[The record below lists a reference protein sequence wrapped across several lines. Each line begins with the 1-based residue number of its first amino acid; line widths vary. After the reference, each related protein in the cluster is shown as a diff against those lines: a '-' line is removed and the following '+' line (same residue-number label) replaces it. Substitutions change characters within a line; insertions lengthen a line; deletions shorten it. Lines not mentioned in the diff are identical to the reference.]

1 MPLKT
6 KQGTESVSNDPFA
19 GSWGRIGHESIQTIR
34 FQKTDRWKPVTY
46 SYPYRSLS
54 RWEYHK
60 SYSSEEIII
69 HAVTDTVTITG
80 KNLEKIVEA
89 LDQGKLDLV
98 REMGDES
105 ALSVSPII
113 VRSITVKEPS

>member
-6 KQGTESVSNDPFA
+6 RQGTESVSNDPFA
-19 GSWGRIGHESIQTIR
+19 GPWGRIDYESIQTVR

-60 SYSSEEIII
+60 SYSSEEIMLQ
-69 HAVTDTVTITG
+69 AVTDNQIIDWRGATTCILILFGLTG
-80 KNLEKIVEA
+80 AENCWIQSLCPGR
-89 LDQGKLDLV
+89 Q
-98 REMGDES
+98 
-105 ALSVSPII
+105 
-113 VRSITVKEPS
+113 RSDHRRHFD

>member
-6 KQGTESVSNDPFA
+6 RQGTESVSNDPFA
-19 GSWGRIGHESIQTIR
+19 GPWGRIDYESIQTVR

-46 SYPYRSLS
+46 SYPLS